1 MEEDQETRLSI
12 NRINKRFV
20 ILNTVDSTNEYAK
33 RLVASGKSEDFIVFA
48 FEQTSGSGRHGRT
61 WISPRGGAWFSLVL
75 KISDIKSASALL
87 FKSALA
93 VSDALRMVAIKTQIR
108 WPNDIMIGEK
118 KVSGCLLETVKGAD
132 GKIRAVVGIGL
143 NLNISEETLK
153 EADLY
158 KTATSLMIETG
169 EDYDVLDLMYAVASI
184 AIDYFEKSQLLG
196 ADEIDRIN
204 SVLYKKG
211 NPVTL
216 SVNNDEVSGLCAGIS
231 EGGLIDI
238 IDSDNRRSSYS
249 HSEVTE
255 FR

>member
-1 MEEDQETRLSI
+1 VEEDRETRLSI

-93 VSDALRMVAIKTQIR
+93 VNEALSMVPIKTQIR
-108 WPNDIMIGEK
+108 WPNDIMIGKK
-118 KVSGCLLETVKGAD
+118 KVSGCLLETVSGAD
-132 GKIRAVVGIGL
+132 GEIRAVVGIGL
-143 NLNISEETLK
+143 NVNIDEGTLK
-153 EADLY
+153 EAGLY
-158 KTATSLMIETG
+158 ETVTSLMIETG
-169 EDYDVLDLMYAVASI
+169 EEYDVLDLMYAVASI
-184 AIDYFEKSQLLG
+184 AIDYFEKSQLLD
-196 ADEIDRIN
+196 ADEIERIN

-211 NPVTL
+211 EPVIL
-216 SVNNDEVSGLCAGIS
+216 IVNNNEVSGLCTGIS
-231 EGGLIDI
+231 GCGLIDI
-238 IDSDNRRSSYS
+238 IDNDNHRSSYG
-249 HSEVTE
+249 HSEVTM